1 MYKSGYTIK
10 AKGKLYDLRTPIVM
24 GVINI
29 TPDSFFTLSRYKS
42 DYNLLKQV
50 ETMLKDGAS
59 IIDIGGYSTRPQAES
74 VSVDEEVKR
83 ITESLDIILKHFPDV
98 FISIDTFRSQVARI
112 AIQDYGVGMI
122 NDISGGTLDPFMF
135 ETIADLQVVYVL
147 MHTRGLPQHMQDNTD
162 YENLIAEVLHF
173 LAQRVAQLRMLGVK
187 DVIIDPGFGFAKT
200 LEQNYTLMKNLA
212 VFKKIQAPLLV
223 GISRKSMIY
232 NLLETTPEKA
242 LNGTTALNMLA
253 LLGGANIL
261 RVHDIKE
268 AVETIKIFEA
278 YHK

>member
-42 DYNLLKQV
+42 DCNLLKQV

-59 IIDIGGYSTRPQAES
+59 IIDIGGYSTRPQADL
-74 VSVDEEVKR
+74 VSVDDEIKR
-83 ITESLDIILKHFPDV
+83 IAESLDIILKHFPDV

-232 NLLETTPEKA
+232 NLLETIPEKA

-261 RVHDIKE
+261 RVQDVKE
-268 AVETIKIFEA
+268 EVETIKIYEE